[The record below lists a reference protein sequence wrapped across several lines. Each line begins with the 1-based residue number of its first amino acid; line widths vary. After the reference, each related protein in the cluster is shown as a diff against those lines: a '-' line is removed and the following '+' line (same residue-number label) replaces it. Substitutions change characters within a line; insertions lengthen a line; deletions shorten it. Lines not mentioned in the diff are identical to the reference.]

1 MTQAVAYERPEPFTV
16 PEGGLASFL
25 TATVG
30 DWADDD
36 DYTPI
41 PSSGIAQVQQ
51 VADKLSE
58 FGRNEDTYMVHAAEG
73 ETVIPT
79 AIFDANPKLK
89 ATLFKQMEEMG
100 LEPERYVIGNELN
113 SLNPVTGQPEF
124 FFKKIFKGIKK
135 AVKGVVKVFKKIAPV
150 VLPIALGFTGLG
162 PIFGPMV
169 GSGIA
174 SLIQG
179 KSLGKSLKSALVSGA
194 VAGLGTGLAGGFQG
208 LKPGGVGFGEGFT
221 SSIGNALSSPGAR
234 FSTLGR
240 GLMPGSDT
248 PLFST
253 KYLTGDP
260 STFGQAQAGANAA
273 QTPNLPAFRDGAG
286 NVIDPTGANAPV
298 MRLPEARGL
307 NLTTGRTPMDAQRVF
322 GPSAYNPVG
331 GVTNQASNLPMS
343 GVRADSLPMANTQSY
358 VNPTFKPNS
367 TATGGIT
374 GAGESRNFLQRTGDL
389 LTGGSPADLAKA
401 QDVARQSYIA
411 NTPRYLQSPEGLA
424 KFVADAGPSTLRK
437 YGPSAA
443 IGTGLF
449 SLAGGFDV
457 PEEEEIDR
465 GPTGKELYDA
475 DPEAYGY
482 MDPSTYASTYN
493 APNTYSNVYVPTLYA
508 AGGGE
513 ASFPRRMGA
522 ISGPGTGTSDDV
534 PAMLSDGEF
543 VMTADAVRGA
553 GGGSRQKGM
562 NNMYAMMRRFEGG
575 AV

>member
-179 KSLGKSLKSALVSGA
+179 KSLGKSLKSALISGA

-260 STFGQAQAGANAA
+260 STFGQAGAGTNAA

-307 NLTTGRTPMDAQRVF
+307 KLTTGSGFSPANQPIF
-322 GPSAYNPVG
+322 GPPAY
-331 GVTNQASNLPMS
+331 TRQASNLPMA
-343 GVRADSLPMANTQSY
+343 GVRADSFPMANTQSY
-358 VNPTFKPNS
+358 VNPTLKPNTVS
-367 TATGGIT
+367 PLS
-374 GAGESRNFLQRTGDL
+374 GAGESRTGFQKFRDYMVR
-389 LTGGSPADLAKA
+389 GGKSPEEVLAAQNAAKA
-401 QDVARQSYIA
+401 E
-411 NTPRYLQSPEGLA
+411 YLKLPSSVQSPEGLT
-424 KFVADAGPSTLRK
+424 KFVADAGPSTLQRF
-437 YGPSAA
+437 GPSVAL
-443 IGTGLF
+443 GTGIF
-449 SLAGGFDV
+449 SAAGGFDV

-465 GPTGKELYDA
+465 GPTGEELYDA

-482 MDPSTYASTYN
+482 MDPRTYASTYN
-493 APNTYSNVYVPTLYA
+493 APNTYSNVYVPTLFA

>member
-124 FFKKIFKGIKK
+124 FFKKLFKGIKK
-135 AVKGVVKVFKKIAPV
+135 AVKGVVKVFKKIAPI
-150 VLPIALGFTGLG
+150 VLPIALSFTPLG
-162 PIFGPMV
+162 PVYGAMA

-179 KSLGKSLKSALVSGA
+179 KSLGKSLKSALISGA
-194 VAGLGTGLAGGFQG
+194 VGGLGSGLSGGFQG
-208 LKPGGVGFGEGFT
+208 MQPGGVGFGEGFT
-221 SSIGNALSSPGAR
+221 SGISNALASPGAR
-234 FSTLGR
+234 LSNLFNPSA
-240 GLMPGSDT
+240 DQ
-248 PLFST
+248 FST
-253 KYLTGDP
+253 KFLNPNTAVQNMSQPPANISASGVNIDKLPVRGSGIPEIGVEQAQRAGLTGNLRGTPGGIP
-260 STFGQAQAGANAA
+260 SRA
-273 QTPNLPAFRDGAG
+273 QTFNPANYQQFANTTQELTALRNPVTGATNAPLVNTGVTKVAPVADSVDRTAFQKFRDYMVRGG
-286 NVIDPTGANAPV
+286 
-298 MRLPEARGL
+298 RSPEEVL
-307 NLTTGRTPMDAQRVF
+307 EAQRLAEVNYLAR
-322 GPSAYNPVG
+322 PSD
-331 GVTNQASNLPMS
+331 
-343 GVRADSLPMANTQSY
+343 VRSA
-358 VNPTFKPNS
+358 
-367 TATGGIT
+367 
-374 GAGESRNFLQRTGDL
+374 
-389 LTGGSPADLAKA
+389 
-401 QDVARQSYIA
+401 
-411 NTPRYLQSPEGLA
+411 EGLA
-424 KFVADAGPSTLRK
+424 KVIADAGPSRLERF
-437 YGPSAA
+437 GPTAA
-443 IGTGLF
+443 LGTGIF
-449 SLAGGFDV
+449 AAAGGFKT
-457 PEEEEIDR
+457 PEEEKIER
-465 GPTGKELYDA
+465 GPTGQELYDA
-475 DPEAYGY
+475 NPEAYGY

-493 APNTYSNVYVPTLYA
+493 APNTYSNVYVPSIYGTYA
-508 AGGGE
+508 KGGE
-513 ASFPRRMGA
+513 ASFPRRIGA

-553 GGGSRQKGM
+553 GGGSRQRGM

>member
-1 MTQAVAYERPEPFTV
+1 MTQTVAYERPEPFTV

-179 KSLGKSLKSALVSGA
+179 KSLGKSLKSALISGA

-260 STFGQAQAGANAA
+260 STFGQAQAGANTT
-273 QTPNLPAFRDGAG
+273 QVTPVGQKITQPFPDA
-286 NVIDPTGANAPV
+286 
-298 MRLPEARGL
+298 
-307 NLTTGRTPMDAQRVF
+307 NLTAAEKAF
-322 GPSAYNPVG
+322 YNQP
-331 GVTNQASNLPMS
+331 GVNKPFTELTAAEKAFYNQPRPPKIDFPANIKTR
-343 GVRADSLPMANTQSY
+343 GVNTALAPNVS
-358 VNPTFKPNS
+358 TNS
-367 TATGGIT
+367 TAGIT

-424 KFVADAGPSTLRK
+424 KFVADAGPSMLRK
-437 YGPSAA
+437 YGPSVAL
-443 IGTGLF
+443 GTGIF
-449 SLAGGFDV
+449 SAAGGFDV

-465 GPTGKELYDA
+465 GPTGEELYDA

-482 MDPSTYASTYN
+482 MDPRTYASTYN
-493 APNTYSNVYVPTLYA
+493 APNTYSNVYVPTLFA

>member
-41 PSSGIAQVQQ
+41 PNSGIAQVKQ

-124 FFKKIFKGIKK
+124 FIKKIFKGIKK
-135 AVKGVVKVFKKIAPV
+135 AVKGVVKVFKKIAPI
-150 VLPIALGFTGLG
+150 VLPIALSFTPLG

-169 GSGIA
+169 GSGIG

-179 KSLGKSLKSALVSGA
+179 KSLGKSLKSALISGA
-194 VAGLGTGLAGGFQG
+194 VAGLGTGLAGGFKG

-234 FSTLGR
+234 FSALGR
-240 GLMPGSDT
+240 GLMPGSNAE
-248 PLFST
+248 LFST
-253 KYLTGDP
+253 KYLTADP

-273 QTPNLPAFRDGAG
+273 QTPNLPALRDGAG

-307 NLTTGRTPMDAQRVF
+307 KLTTGSGFSPANQPIF
-322 GPSAYNPVG
+322 GPPAY
-331 GVTNQASNLPMS
+331 TRQASNLPMA
-343 GVRADSLPMANTQSY
+343 GVRADSLPIANTQSY
-358 VNPTFKPNS
+358 VNPTFNPNP

-374 GAGESRNFLQRTGDL
+374 SAGESRNFLQRTGDF
-389 LTGGSPADLAKA
+389 LTGGSKADVELMKKA
-401 QDVARQSYIA
+401 AGDKY
-411 NTPRYLQSPEGLA
+411 
-424 KFVADAGPSTLRK
+424 VADMAARGITPTAAEVTAIMDKAGPSMLRK
-437 YGPSAA
+437 YGPSVA
-443 IGTGLF
+443 IGTGIF
-449 SLAGGFDV
+449 GAAGGFKV

-465 GPTGKELYDA
+465 GPTGQELYDA
-475 DPEAYGY
+475 NPEAYGY

-513 ASFPRRMGA
+513 ASFPRRIGA

>member
-1 MTQAVAYERPEPFTV
+1 MTQTVAYERPEPFTV

-179 KSLGKSLKSALVSGA
+179 KSLGKSLKSALISGA

-260 STFGQAQAGANAA
+260 STFGQAGANTT
-273 QTPNLPAFRDGAG
+273 QVTPVGQKITQPFPDA
-286 NVIDPTGANAPV
+286 
-298 MRLPEARGL
+298 
-307 NLTTGRTPMDAQRVF
+307 NLTAAEKAF
-322 GPSAYNPVG
+322 YNQPRPPKIDFPANIKTR
-331 GVTNQASNLPMS
+331 GV
-343 GVRADSLPMANTQSY
+343 NTALAPNVS
-358 VNPTFKPNS
+358 TNS
-367 TATGGIT
+367 TAGIT
-374 GAGESRNFLQRTGDL
+374 GAGESRNFLQRTGDF

-493 APNTYSNVYVPTLYA
+493 APNTYSNVYVPSIYETYA
-508 AGGGE
+508 KGGE

>member
-150 VLPIALGFTGLG
+150 VLPIALGFTPLG

-179 KSLGKSLKSALVSGA
+179 KSLGKSLKSALISGA
-194 VAGLGTGLAGGFQG
+194 VAGLGTGLAGGFKG

-221 SSIGNALSSPGAR
+221 SSIGTALSSPGAR
-234 FSTLGR
+234 FTALGR
-240 GLMPGSDT
+240 GLMPGSNAE
-248 PLFST
+248 LFST
-253 KYLTGDP
+253 KYLTADP
-260 STFGQAQAGANAA
+260 STFGQAGAN
-273 QTPNLPAFRDGAG
+273 
-286 NVIDPTGANAPV
+286 PTQV
-298 MRLPEARGL
+298 
-307 NLTTGRTPMDAQRVF
+307 T
-322 GPSAYNPVG
+322 PVG
-331 GVTNQASNLPMS
+331 SSNQVRPVNMMDGLPS
-343 GVRADSLPMANTQSY
+343 GPVGPNAQQISAGPKINMGPVRPVNMMDSLPSGPITSNTRPLSGGTGFNVGGSQASI
-358 VNPTFKPNS
+358 PSS
-367 TATGGIT
+367 TTGGIT
-374 GAGESRNFLQRTGDL
+374 GAGGVNTGAAESRNFLQRTGDY

-401 QDVARQSYIA
+401 EDLARKTYLA
-411 NTPRYLQSPEGLA
+411 NTPTNLQSAEGLA
-424 KFVADAGPSTLRK
+424 KAVADAGPSMLRK
-437 YGPSAA
+437 YGPSVA
-443 IGTGLF
+443 IGTGIF
-449 SLAGGFDV
+449 SAAGGFDV

-465 GPTGKELYDA
+465 GPTGQELYDA

-493 APNTYSNVYVPTLYA
+493 APNTYSNVYVPSIYGTYA
-508 AGGGE
+508 KGGE

>member
-150 VLPIALGFTGLG
+150 VLPIALGFTPLG

-179 KSLGKSLKSALVSGA
+179 KSLGKSLKSALISGA
-194 VAGLGTGLAGGFQG
+194 VAGLGTGLAGGFKG

-234 FSTLGR
+234 FSALGR
-240 GLMPGSDT
+240 GLMPGSNAE
-248 PLFST
+248 LFST
-253 KYLTGDP
+253 KYLTADP
-260 STFGQAQAGANAA
+260 STFGQAGANPT
-273 QTPNLPAFRDGAG
+273 QVTP
-286 NVIDPTGANAPV
+286 V
-298 MRLPEARGL
+298 
-307 NLTTGRTPMDAQRVF
+307 
-322 GPSAYNPVG
+322 GPSNQVRPVNMVDGLPSGPVG
-331 GVTNQASNLPMS
+331 PNAQQISAGPKINMGPVRPVNMMDSIPSGPITSNTRPLS
-343 GVRADSLPMANTQSY
+343 GGTGFNVGGSQVSIPS
-358 VNPTFKPNS
+358 S
-367 TATGGIT
+367 TTGGIT
-374 GAGESRNFLQRTGDL
+374 GAGESRNFLQRTGDY
-389 LTGGSPADLAKA
+389 LTGGSPADVELMKKAAGEKYVANMRALGVQPTAAEISAEVAK
-401 QDVARQSYIA
+401 
-411 NTPRYLQSPEGLA
+411 
-424 KFVADAGPSTLRK
+424 AGPSMLRK

-449 SLAGGFDV
+449 SLAGGFKV
-457 PEEEEIDR
+457 PEEEEIER
-465 GPTGKELYDA
+465 GPTGEELYA
-475 DPEAYGY
+475 ENPEAYGY
-482 MDPSTYASTYN
+482 MDPRTYASTYN

-553 GGGSRQKGM
+553 GGGSRQRGM

>member
-41 PSSGIAQVQQ
+41 PNSGIAQVQQ

-234 FSTLGR
+234 FSALGR
-240 GLMPGSDT
+240 GLMPGSNAE
-248 PLFST
+248 LFST
-253 KYLTGDP
+253 KYLTADP
-260 STFGQAQAGANAA
+260 STFGQAGANPT
-273 QTPNLPAFRDGAG
+273 QVTP
-286 NVIDPTGANAPV
+286 V
-298 MRLPEARGL
+298 
-307 NLTTGRTPMDAQRVF
+307 
-322 GPSAYNPVG
+322 GPSNQVRPVNMVDGLPSGPVG
-331 GVTNQASNLPMS
+331 PNAQQISAGPKINMGP
-343 GVRADSLPMANTQSY
+343 VRPVNMMDSLPSGPITSNTRSLSGGTGFNVGGPQTSI
-358 VNPTFKPNS
+358 PSS
-367 TATGGIT
+367 TTGGIT
-374 GAGESRNFLQRTGDL
+374 GAGESRNFLQRTGDY

-411 NTPRYLQSPEGLA
+411 DTPKYLQSPEGLA
-424 KFVADAGPSTLRK
+424 KAVADAGPSMLRK
-437 YGPSAA
+437 YGPSVA
-443 IGTGLF
+443 IGTGIF
-449 SLAGGFDV
+449 GAAGGFKV

-465 GPTGKELYDA
+465 GPTGQELYDA
-475 DPEAYGY
+475 NPEAYGY

-493 APNTYSNVYVPTLYA
+493 APNTYSNVYVPSIYGTYA
-508 AGGGE
+508 KGGE

-553 GGGSRQKGM
+553 GGGRPPKRNEQHVR
-562 NNMYAMMRRFEGG
+562 NDETF
-575 AV
+575 